1 MWTWAAKL
9 AAMMT
14 TALATLQT
22 TFGYSD
28 FRGQQADIIDA
39 LIAGDDVLVLMPTGG
54 GKSLCYQIPAL
65 VREGLAIV
73 VSPLIALM
81 HDQVEALGQLGV
93 SAAYLNSSLTSD
105 QVQSIEQGL
114 RNGEIRILYVAPE
127 RLVQPRTLSLLQS
140 LPISLF
146 AIDEAHCVSQWGH
159 DFRSDYLQ
167 LSLLQQQFP
176 AVPRIALTATADERT
191 RAEIIERLQL
201 QAAKQFVSGFDRPN
215 IVYRIEQ
222 KQNARQQ
229 LLRFLHNEHPKD
241 AGIVYC
247 LSRRKVEETA
257 SWLTTQGLNALPY
270 HAGLPAP
277 TRQQNQDRFLRED
290 GVIIVATIAFG
301 MGIDKPDVRF
311 VAHLDLP
318 KSIESYYQ
326 ETGRAGRD
334 GEPATAWMVYGV
346 QDVIKLKQMLSQSQ
360 GNEEFRRVE
369 HHKLD
374 AMLGLCEITSCRR
387 QVLLSYFGEQDHGPC
402 NNCDTCL
409 TPPQTFEGT
418 VVAQK
423 ALSVCHRTG
432 QRFGVNHLIDVLL
445 GKTPD
450 KVIQFGHDKLSTF
463 GIGGEL
469 DVNQWRSVF
478 RQLVARGLM
487 QVDVAGFGGLQ
498 LTEKCRP
505 LLKGEQ
511 SIELRKDIK
520 VDSGRK
526 SRSSG
531 AANGLSGPDRALWD
545 KLRELRKSLAAE
557 QDIAPYMIF
566 HDAHLMEMVSLQ
578 PQDLDAFSRISGVGA
593 SKRDHYGDAFVA
605 AIIEHAESLSEYA
618 GSAENVKATEHETFA
633 LFKAGMTIADIARQ
647 RDITETTVYGHLA
660 GLIEQGQLDVTEV
673 VELPEQELDTIFDV
687 MLAHDDEPFKLK
699 PVYEALDGAYDYGV
713 LRCVRAVVVR
723 ETTD

>member
-1 MWTWAAKL
+1 MGSWA
-9 AAMMT
+9 
-14 TALATLQT
+14 
-22 TFGYSD
+22 
-28 FRGQQADIIDA
+28 
-39 LIAGDDVLVLMPTGG
+39 
-54 GKSLCYQIPAL
+54 
-65 VREGLAIV
+65 
-73 VSPLIALM
+73 
-81 HDQVEALGQLGV
+81 
-93 SAAYLNSSLTSD
+93 SAPAYLNSTLTSEE
-105 QVQSIEQGL
+105 VRAVEQGV
-114 RNGEIRILYVAPE
+114 RSGDIRILYVAPE
-127 RLVQPRTLSLLQS
+127 RLVQPRTLQLLQS
-140 LPISLF
+140 LPVSLF

-176 AVPRIALTATADERT
+176 RVPRIALTATADERT

-201 QAAKQFVSGFDRPN
+201 QGARQFVSGFDRPN
-215 IVYRIEQ
+215 ITYRIEQ

-229 LLRFLHNEHPKD
+229 LLRFLHNEHPSD

-257 SWLTTQGLNALPY
+257 SWLSAQGFTALPY
-270 HAGLPAP
+270 HAGLPAS
-277 TRQQNQDRFLRED
+277 TRQQHQDRFLRED

-360 GNEEFRRVE
+360 GAEEFRRIE

-387 QVLLSYFGEQDHGPC
+387 QVLLSYFGEPDHGPC

-409 TPPQTFEGT
+409 TPPQTFDGT

-423 ALSVCHRTG
+423 ALSVCYRTG

-445 GKTPD
+445 GKTSE
-450 KVIQFGHDKLSTF
+450 KIRQFGHDQLSTF
-463 GIGGEL
+463 GVGKEL
-469 DVNQWRSVF
+469 DVTQWRSVF

-487 QVDVAGFGGLQ
+487 QVDVAGYGSLL

-505 LLKGEQ
+505 ILRGEQ

-520 VDSGRK
+520 AEAARK
-526 SRSSG
+526 SRTSVGASG
-531 AANGLSGPDRALWD
+531 LTGPDRALWN
-545 KLRELRKSLAAE
+545 KLRELRKRLAAE

-578 PQDLDAFSRISGVGA
+578 PQDLDAFSRISGVGT
-593 SKRDHYGDAFVA
+593 SKLEHYGEVFVDA
-605 AIIEHAESLSEYA
+605 ICEHIESLTGDADSIAGVKASEY
-618 GSAENVKATEHETFA
+618 ETFV
-633 LFKAGMTIADIARQ
+633 LFKAGMTVTGIARQ
-647 RDITETTVYGHLA
+647 RGLNETTIYTHLA
-660 GLIEQGQLDVTEV
+660 SLIEQGQLDVAEV
-673 VELPEQELDTIFDV
+673 VELPERELEMILDAMF
-687 MLAHDDEPFKLK
+687 AHEGEPFKLK
-699 PVYEALDGAYDYGV
+699 PVYEALGGAYSYGV
-713 LRCVRAVVVR
+713 LRCVRAAIVR
-723 ETTD
+723 KAAA